1 MSLHTTIMCCNKFL
15 TLGFGCEQEK
25 VLGFQG
31 RTFSLVFGWGCLR
44 MTTLE
49 TRKRN
54 DGGAMV
60 FMALMFLCRFLL
72 FGMNEVEWIV
82 LDTS

>member
-1 MSLHTTIMCCNKFL
+1 MCCNKFL
-15 TLGFGCEQEK
+15 TLGFGCEQEE

-31 RTFSLVFGWGCLR
+31 RTFSLVFSWGCLR
-44 MTTLE
+44 MMTLE
-49 TRKRN
+49 TRKRS